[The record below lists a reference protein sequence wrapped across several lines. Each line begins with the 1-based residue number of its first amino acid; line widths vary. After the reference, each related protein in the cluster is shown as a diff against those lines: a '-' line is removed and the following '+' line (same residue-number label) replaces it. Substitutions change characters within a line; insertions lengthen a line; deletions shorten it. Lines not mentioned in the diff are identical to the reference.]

1 VAVAA
6 RAVVVVGVSAR
17 DPRHTPC
24 AVGRIQRYVSRV
36 TAQSPLDPAGALDAL
51 LEGNSRFYE
60 GRREH
65 PHQDVDR
72 RTELQSGQN
81 PFAVVFGCSDSRVA
95 AEIIF
100 DRGLGDLFMVRTAGQ
115 VVDSAVLGS
124 VEFAVDQLGVP
135 LVLILGHDNCGAVNA
150 AAESV
155 ETGKLP
161 AGYVRDIVERITPAV
176 MATRASGGTIDDM
189 VAENVRQVAS
199 LLLERSPIL
208 AAKVTS
214 GHCRIVGVVYDLA
227 DGRVRIVDQ
236 R

>member
-1 VAVAA
+1 
-6 RAVVVVGVSAR
+6 
-17 DPRHTPC
+17 
-24 AVGRIQRYVSRV
+24 V
-36 TAQSPLDPAGALDAL
+36 TESSPLHPAAALQSL
-51 LEGNSRFYE
+51 LEGNTRFVE

-65 PHQDVDR
+65 PNQDADR

-115 VVDSAVLGS
+115 VVDAAVLGS

-150 AAESV
+150 AAASV
-155 ETGKLP
+155 ESGRLP

-176 MATRASGGTIDDM
+176 MAIRKVGGTIDDM
-189 VAENVRQVAS
+189 VAENVRQAGS

-208 AAKVTS
+208 ARKVDS
-214 GHCRIVGVVYDLA
+214 GKCRIVGVVYDLV
-227 DGRVRIVDQ
+227 DGRVRLVEE